1 MFSLQITID
10 LAHLDVDQLDAK
22 LSAIL
27 AAAQELAEIGALS
40 ALAAPREENVHAHL
54 PTANGAPAT
63 PASKPK
69 KRGRPKRQAP
79 AGGEALIH
87 GLDWA
92 TFDALVRSEMAR
104 LGVDGRM
111 PTTANWNNSR
121 DVRLPTM
128 AGVLEA
134 YDVVNQLTLAAK
146 LAMKPAH
153 TALGKEP
160 FVVVNGE
167 VTQ

>member
-10 LAHLDVDQLDAK
+10 LADLDVDQLDAK

-40 ALAAPREENVHAHL
+40 ALATPRGENLHAHP
-54 PTANGAPAT
+54 PTPNGAPAT
-63 PASKPK
+63 PASKPR

-79 AGGEALIH
+79 AVDETMIH

-92 TFDALVRSEMAR
+92 TFDALVRSEMQR

-128 AGVLEA
+128 AQILEA
-134 YDVVNQLTLAAK
+134 YDVLNLLTLAAK
-146 LAMKPAH
+146 LELKPPH
-153 TALGKEP
+153 TALGKDP

>member
-1 MFSLQITID
+1 MINLQITID
-10 LAHLDVDQLDAK
+10 LATIDINQLDAK

-40 ALAAPREENVHAHL
+40 AATTQRGKNLPADL
-54 PTANGAPAT
+54 PTPNGAPAT
-63 PASKPK
+63 SASKPAK
-69 KRGRPKRQAP
+69 QVANDVPAP
-79 AGGEALIH
+79 IYGMTWPE
-87 GLDWA
+87 
-92 TFDALVRSEMAR
+92 FDALVRSEMQR

-128 AGVLEA
+128 AQILEA
-134 YDVVNQLTLAAK
+134 YDVLNLLTLAAK
-146 LAMKPAH
+146 LELKPPH
-153 TALGKEP
+153 TALGREP
-160 FVVVNGE
+160 FVVANGE